1 MNLVIFTMGE
11 IIIKLLCLVK
21 LNARRVSLSR
31 VSLIVF
37 IYTETNKSLFCHERF
52 HMECIFLHAANIKEW
67 KLLHQLKKIHSY
79 TLLI

>member
-21 LNARRVSLSR
+21 LNARR

-52 HMECIFLHAANIKEW
+52 HMECIFLHAPYID
-67 KLLHQLKKIHSY
+67 LFSIDHY
-79 TLLI
+79 